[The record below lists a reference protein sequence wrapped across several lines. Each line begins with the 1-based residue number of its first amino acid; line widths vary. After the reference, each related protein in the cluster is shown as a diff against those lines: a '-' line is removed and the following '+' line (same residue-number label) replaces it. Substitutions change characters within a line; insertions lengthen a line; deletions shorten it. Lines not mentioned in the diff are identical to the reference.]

1 MDLTFTLIIV
11 IAVLCLL
18 LYAVVTKAIK
28 NKKEIQNLKTNI
40 NRQEKLITSLMKHLE
55 EITQIKNDEKEISQK
70 IQGAETDEEVENI
83 ISDIIARNNERVQNN
98 KTK

>member
-18 LYAVVTKAIK
+18 LYGVVSKAIK
-28 NKKEIQNLKTNI
+28 NKKEIQNLTVNLE
-40 NRQEKLITSLMKHLE
+40 RQEKLITSLMKHLE

-83 ISDIIARNNERVQNN
+83 IADIIARNNERVQNN

>member
-18 LYAVVTKAIK
+18 LYGVVSKAIK
-28 NKKEIQNLKTNI
+28 NKKEIQNLTVNLE
-40 NRQEKLITSLMKHLE
+40 RQEKLVTSLMKHLE

-70 IQGAETDEEVENI
+70 INGAESDEEVENI
-83 ISDIIARNNERVQNN
+83 IADIISRNNQRVQNN

>member
-18 LYAVVTKAIK
+18 LYGVVSKAIK
-28 NKKEIQNLKTNI
+28 NKKEIQNLTVNLE
-40 NRQEKLITSLMKHLE
+40 RQEKLVTSLMKHLE

-83 ISDIIARNNERVQNN
+83 IADIIARNNERVQNN

>member
-18 LYAVVTKAIK
+18 LYAVVSKAIK
-28 NKKEIQNLKTNI
+28 NKKEIQNLTVNLE
-40 NRQEKLITSLMKHLE
+40 RQEKLITSLMKHLE

-70 IQGAETDEEVENI
+70 IQGAETDEEVEDI
-83 ISDIIARNNERVQNN
+83 IADIIARNNERVQNN

>member
-18 LYAVVTKAIK
+18 LYGVVSKAIK
-28 NKKEIQNLKTNI
+28 NKKEIQNLTVNLE
-40 NRQEKLITSLMKHLE
+40 RQEKLITSLMKHLE

-70 IQGAETDEEVENI
+70 IQGAETDEEVEDI
-83 ISDIIARNNERVQNN
+83 IADIIARNNERVQNN